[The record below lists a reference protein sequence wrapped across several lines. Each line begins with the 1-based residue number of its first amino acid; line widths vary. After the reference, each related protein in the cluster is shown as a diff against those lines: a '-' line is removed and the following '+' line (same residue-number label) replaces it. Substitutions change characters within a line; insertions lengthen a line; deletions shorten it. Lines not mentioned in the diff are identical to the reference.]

1 MWNLFLATAFILVQ
15 TNAAPFLCQ
24 NATLNVF
31 NLNTWAVSYFDDFP
45 IQEEKE
51 TFPKISEDFEAKT
64 FNLDFGAKPFNLTS
78 AVQSYLTFGEEF
90 FRNQGFVSVFKFK
103 SIVRLLKL
111 FIQNNS
117 LLQLLNPALKKKERL
132 DALCDHLN
140 ENDFHVVFLQEI
152 WYKHDYEFIKERTG
166 KNYLITKFDPQ
177 CGSTNPMTVL
187 ECSGLVTLV
196 AKKMVLGIY

>member
-45 IQEEKE
+45 TQEKE
-51 TFPKISEDFEAKT
+51 TFPKISEGFEAKPS
-64 FNLDFGAKPFNLTS
+64 NLDSEVKPFNLTS
-78 AVQSYLTFGEEF
+78 AVESYLKFGEEF
-90 FRNQGFVSVFKFK
+90 FRKQGFVSFLTFKA
-103 SIVRLLKL
+103 ILRLFQS
-111 FIQNNS
+111 FIQNDS
-117 LLQLLNPALKKKERL
+117 LLQILNPALKKKERL

-140 ENDFHVVFLQEI
+140 KNDFHVVFLQEI

-187 ECSGLVTLV
+187 ECSGLVTLI
-196 AKKMVLGIY
+196 AKKMVLGVY

>member
-24 NATLNVF
+24 NATLNIF

-45 IQEEKE
+45 IQEKE
-51 TFPKISEDFEAKT
+51 TSPNISEDFEAKS
-64 FNLDFGAKPFNLTS
+64 FNLDFEAKPFNLTS

-117 LLQLLNPALKKKERL
+117 LVQLLNPALKKKERL

-152 WYKHDYEFIKERTG
+152 WYKHDYEFIKEQTG
-166 KNYLITKFDPQ
+166 KDYLITKFDPQ

>member
-1 MWNLFLATAFILVQ
+1 MWDLFLTTTFILAQ
-15 TNAAPFLCQ
+15 TKASSFFCQ
-24 NATLNVF
+24 NTTTLNVF

-45 IQEEKE
+45 ITEQAQ
-51 TFPKISEDFEAKT
+51 TFPKISENFE
-64 FNLDFGAKPFNLTS
+64 AKPFNLSS

-103 SIVRLLKL
+103 TIVRLLNF

-117 LLQLLNPALKKKERL
+117 LVQLLNPALKKKERL

-140 ENDFHVVFLQEI
+140 ENDFHIVFLQEI
-152 WYKHDYEFIKERTG
+152 WYKHDYEFIKKHTG
-166 KNYLITKFDPQ
+166 ENYLITKFDPQ

-187 ECSGLVTLV
+187 ECSGLVTLI